1 MEGPPGR
8 WTSPDASLCHPV
20 GVSGLISYDLD
31 GLSSLSRTLSRV
43 ADGLAAARS
52 ELRGA
57 EDVLGD
63 REVVE
68 GLEHFEEHW
77 RDGREKVVDGA
88 RRISDMIA
96 SSVRLYR
103 ELDEQGADQVREL
116 W

>member
-1 MEGPPGR
+1 MAVR
-8 WTSPDASLCHPV
+8 TVTSGSLLCHPV
-20 GVSGLISYDLD
+20 QVSGLISYDVD
-31 GLSSLSRTLSRV
+31 GLMSLSRTLSRV

-57 EDVLGD
+57 DDVLGD

-88 RRISDMIA
+88 RRISDMIG
-96 SSVRLYR
+96 SSVRLYS
-103 ELDEQGADQVREL
+103 ELDEQGAGQVHEL